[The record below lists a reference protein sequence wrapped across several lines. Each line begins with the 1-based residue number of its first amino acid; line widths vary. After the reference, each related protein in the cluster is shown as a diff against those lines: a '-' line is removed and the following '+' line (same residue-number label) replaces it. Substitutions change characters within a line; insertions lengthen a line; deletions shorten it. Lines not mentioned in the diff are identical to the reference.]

1 MTTQPEPPANPIG
14 VHALVFVAGWSP
26 EEAEYAVRS
35 TADAGFDLLEI
46 PLLDPTSVDGPA
58 TADLLR
64 RHGLRAACSLGLS
77 FDTDISSEDPAV
89 VAAGER
95 LLHDALEVTRTVGSR
110 YLSGVIF
117 SAMGKYTRPA
127 SAKGRANSAAVLREL
142 ARTAARDNIIVG
154 LEAVNRYETNLVNT
168 VADALAHIDAIGE
181 DNVVVHL
188 DTYHANIEEGD
199 LARPVRLAGDRL
211 GYVHVGESHRG
222 YLGSG
227 TVDFPTFFRAL
238 VTAGYAGPIT
248 FESFSSAVVSE
259 EFAAALGVWRNLWDD
274 GADLARHARAYVADQ
289 LLAAQRLSSS

>member
-1 MTTQPEPPANPIG
+1 MTRHPDLPTNPVG

-26 EEAEYAVRS
+26 EEAEYAVRN
-35 TADAGFDLLEI
+35 TVEAGFDLLEI
-46 PLLDPTSVDGPA
+46 PLLDPTRVDKTA
-58 TADLLR
+58 TAALLQ
-64 RHGLRAACSLGLS
+64 RHGLQAACSLGLN
-77 FDTDISSEDPAV
+77 FDTDISSEDPGV

-95 LLHDALEVTRTVGSR
+95 LLHGALEVTRAVGSR

-127 SAKGRANSAAVLREL
+127 TAKGRANSATVLRGL
-142 ARTAARDNIIVG
+142 ARAAVDDGITLG

-168 VADALAHIDAIGE
+168 VTDALTHIDAIGE

-188 DTYHANIEEGD
+188 DAYHANIEEGD
-199 LARPVRLAGDRL
+199 LARPVQLAGDRL

-227 TVDFPTFFRAL
+227 TVDFATFFRAL
-238 VTAGYAGPIT
+238 VAAGYAGPIT
-248 FESFSSAVVSE
+248 FESFSSTVVSE

-274 GADLARHARAYVADQ
+274 GADLARHARAYIADQ
-289 LLAAQRLSSS
+289 LVAAQRLSRT